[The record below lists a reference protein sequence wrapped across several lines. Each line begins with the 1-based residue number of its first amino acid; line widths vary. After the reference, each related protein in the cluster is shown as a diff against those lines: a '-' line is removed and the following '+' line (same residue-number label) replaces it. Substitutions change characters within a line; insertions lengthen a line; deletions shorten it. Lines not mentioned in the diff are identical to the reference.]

1 MYLRTMNYSPFQWNL
16 FTVFKL
22 PSAFFSGVR
31 VREAS
36 DKRVVVKVR
45 YNWFNTN
52 PFKSMYWAT
61 QGMASE
67 LATGIVMFKAI
78 DKAKVKVSMLV
89 TAQKGQFFKKAVGTI
104 VFSCDYKEQIHEA
117 IEAAKKTDEGQVI
130 YLRSEGVDASNTVV
144 SSFEYEWSIKIK
156 STK

>member
-1 MYLRTMNYSPFQWNL
+1 MNYSPFQWNL

-31 VREAS
+31 VVEAS
-36 DKRVVVKVR
+36 DSKVLVKVR

-78 DKAKVKVSMLV
+78 DKANVKVSMLV
-89 TAQKGQFFKKAVGTI
+89 TAQKGQFFKKAVGKI
-104 VFSCDYKEQIHEA
+104 YFNCENNDKIQNA
-117 IEAAKKTDEGQVI
+117 IDIAKKTGEGQI
-130 YLRSEGVDASNTVV
+130 INLSSQGVDETNTIV
-144 SSFEYEWSIKIK
+144 SSFEYEWSIKVK
-156 STK
+156 SKK